1 MHEHHCERCGIS
13 ETRELIA
20 RLCRAFFMHVEVA
33 SVLGDT
39 TERDLELIAR
49 LCRAFFIH
57 CSIFNHYRSA

>member
-1 MHEHHCERCGIS
+1 MPGYVGLFSC
-13 ETRELIA
+13 TYRESQQFHAVAKYMIA

-49 LCRAFFIH
+49 LCRAFFMH
-57 CSIFNHYRSA
+57 F